1 MLQTGLTELDRKLR
15 GGVPPGS
22 LVALTAPPDT
32 QSELLL
38 EQVART
44 NDSTYVTTLRDEAT
58 LADRLP
64 EATVLRATSEGLL
77 SDPASYLDVPKGG
90 CLVVDAV
97 TRLEREPDTY
107 REFLEAASRR
117 AREADGVVLL
127 HAHETEPD
135 PPERWLT
142 LARADVTWRLS
153 LVVNPLA
160 VETRLAVT
168 KNRHGS
174 ALIEPLKLRLTDHV
188 AIDSSRD
195 I

>member
-1 MLQTGLTELDRKLR
+1 MLPTRLAELDRKLR
-15 GGVPPGS
+15 GGVPERS
-22 LVALTAPPDT
+22 LVVPTAPPDT

-38 EQVART
+38 EQVARE
-44 NDSTYVTTLRDEAT
+44 NDSTYLTTLRDEAT
-58 LADRLP
+58 LAERLP
-64 EATVLRATSEGLL
+64 ETTVTRATARELL
-77 SDPASYLDVPKGG
+77 SDPDGYIDVPRGG

-97 TRLEREPDTY
+97 TRLEREADAY
-107 REFLEAASRR
+107 QEFLETASRR
-117 AREADGVVLL
+117 AREADGGVLL
-127 HAHETEPD
+127 HAHEAETD

-153 LVVNPLA
+153 LAANPLA

-168 KNRHGS
+168 KNRRGS
-174 ALIEPLKLRLTDHV
+174 SLTEPLKLRLIDRV